1 VFSDQRALCAALVAV
16 VAIFPSGCSRQELV
30 RKFASAQAQ
39 AVAKEYIDELLAGD
53 FAKIEAD
60 ADPRIRNPAL
70 PATRVADTLA
80 AEPQRGS
87 IPKELRALG
96 LNEYRQ
102 VFFKPYRIVYRIHDE
117 QVVIYLIT
125 DGRRNMQTLLSRRL
139 LRG

>member
-1 VFSDQRALCAALVAV
+1 MPHQVLLTEDAETDLH
-16 VAIFPSGCSRQELV
+16 ELYDYIAHFDSV
-30 RKFASAQAQ
+30 RGADH
-39 AVAKEYIDELLAGD
+39 VLERLL
-53 FAKIEAD
+53 E
-60 ADPRIRNPAL
+60 
-70 PATRVADTLA
+70 VADTLA

-102 VFFKPYRIVYRIHDE
+102 VFFNPYRIVYRIHDE